1 MDNQKIIQM
10 AVAIRSAVEAVY
22 IKGTENMTQ
31 LMGIAR
37 TAEAIIEEAGKEA
50 ADAIRTDQ

>member
-10 AVAIRSAVEAVY
+10 ATAIRVAVETVY

-37 TAEAIIEEAGKEA
+37 TADAIIEEAGKES
-50 ADAIRTDQ
+50 TDG

>member
-10 AVAIRSAVEAVY
+10 ATAIRAAVETVY

-31 LMGIAR
+31 LMGIAH
-37 TAEAIIEEAGKEA
+37 TAEAIIEEAGKKS
-50 ADAIRTDQ
+50 TDG